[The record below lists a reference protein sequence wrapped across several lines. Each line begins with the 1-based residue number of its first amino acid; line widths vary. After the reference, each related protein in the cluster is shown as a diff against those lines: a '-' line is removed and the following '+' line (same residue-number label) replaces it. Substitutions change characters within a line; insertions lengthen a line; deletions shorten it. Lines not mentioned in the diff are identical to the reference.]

1 MPKVVVEIHEGMD
14 ELKNNPRERVTAVA
28 TIAKAI
34 AATTGH
40 GPDDAI
46 TMLLVAAALV
56 SIEATNL
63 TGEPL
68 LKMFATTLGGAV
80 RAAEAYSGKEEAP
93 APTSA
98 LH

>member
-1 MPKVVVEIHEGMD
+1 MPKVVVEIQEGLD
-14 ELKNNPRERVTAVA
+14 EMKNNPRERVTAVA

-56 SIEATNL
+56 SMEATKL

-68 LKMFATTLGGAV
+68 MKMFATTLGGAI
-80 RAAEAYSGKEEAP
+80 RAAEAYAEP
-93 APTSA
+93 ASPPSA